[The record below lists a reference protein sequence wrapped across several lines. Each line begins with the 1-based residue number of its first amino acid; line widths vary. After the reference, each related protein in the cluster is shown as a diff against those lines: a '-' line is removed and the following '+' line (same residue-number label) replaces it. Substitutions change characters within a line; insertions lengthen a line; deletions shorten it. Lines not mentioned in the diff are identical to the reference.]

1 MVATALTTSCVM
13 IGAMLCPIAMIVLLL
28 GFLWAVSIA
37 LRESTTRLRRLHSIP
52 CDRCVYFTGNR
63 YLQCTVHPYK
73 AFTEDAVDCYDFEPI
88 RYGRSKCS
96 NCHKS

>member
-1 MVATALTTSCVM
+1 MVATALITSCLT
-13 IGAMLCPIAMIVLLL
+13 IGAMLCPIALIALLI

-37 LRESTTRLRRLHSIP
+37 LRESTARLKRLHSIP

-73 AFTEDAVDCYDFEPI
+73 AFTEDAVDCYDFESI
-88 RYGRSKCS
+88 RCSKS
-96 NCHKS
+96 KSINHYKF